1 MGTGSFEAKD
11 LCDKFLLS
19 NKKFFFF
26 KKKINKSN
34 RKIDT
39 NIIKADCIKIL

>member
-19 NKKFFFF
+19 NKKFFFL
-26 KKKINKSN
+26 KKKL
-34 RKIDT
+34 
-39 NIIKADCIKIL
+39 IKVTEKLTLI